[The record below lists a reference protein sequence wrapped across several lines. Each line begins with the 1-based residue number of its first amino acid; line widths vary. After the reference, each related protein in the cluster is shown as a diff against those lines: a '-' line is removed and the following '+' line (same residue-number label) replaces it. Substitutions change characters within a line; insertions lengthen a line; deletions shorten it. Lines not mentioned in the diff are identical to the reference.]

1 MRIGKLKKLL
11 NLWQKNNLISEEQNN
26 NISEF
31 MKERQKA
38 NFFRLL
44 KWLSIIGAL
53 WLFFGIIATIINLL
67 ELDFFKPLLE
77 FLTNCFK
84 SVSIFLMTYII
95 NPVHDFIYSILKEG
109 TGYFFGGIASFI
121 FFFIFNHFANK
132 KLNSSDIDNLNLS
145 DEQKYSLKNN
155 FVMDIFASLCLAST
169 FINFNIAFMGE
180 NIEKNFPLVY
190 LLGAITFVI
199 MAYRYSKNIYLLFGI
214 LFVAATIGMGT
225 FYCHATYGLSV
236 SAPVIQILV
245 GFLIL
250 AAGYIR
256 DLKLQLSR
264 KDNFIQEKFMG
275 TYDWTGLLFLFLAL
289 WFATF
294 FGFGSEY
301 NAKTGELWIA
311 NILLI
316 LTSIGTMYFGV
327 KCEKK
332 VFFNYGLVFLLIETY
347 TVFCPYL
354 WELLPAGFASILF
367 GGMLIGTV
375 KILKKVYLIK
385 SKEIKN

>member
-11 NLWQKNNLISEEQNN
+11 NLWQENDLISEEQKNK
-26 NISEF
+26 ISEF

-67 ELDFFKPLLE
+67 ELDFFKPIFD
-77 FLTNCFK
+77 FLSNYFK
-84 SVSIFLMTYII
+84 SVGIFLITYII
-95 NPVHDFIYSILKEG
+95 KPVYDFVYSILNDG
-109 TGYFFGGIASFI
+109 AGYFFGGIISLI
-121 FFFIFNHFANK
+121 FFFVFNYFGNK
-132 KLNSSDIDNLNLS
+132 KSKSSDIDDLNLT

-155 FVMDIFASLCLAST
+155 FIMDIFASLCMSGV

-180 NIEKNFPLVY
+180 NIEKSFPLIY

-199 MAYRYSKNIYLLFGI
+199 MAYKFSKNIYLLFGI
-214 LFVAATIGMGT
+214 LFLATTVGIGT

-236 SAPVIQILV
+236 SAPIIQILV
-245 GFLIL
+245 GLLIL
-250 AAGYIR
+250 AVGYIT
-256 DLKLQLSR
+256 DLKLQLSGEE
-264 KDNFIQEKFMG
+264 NFIKEKFMG
-275 TYDWTGLLFLFLAL
+275 TYNWTGLFFLFLAL

-301 NAKTGELWIA
+301 DAKTGEIWIA
-311 NILLI
+311 NLLLI
-316 LTSIGTMYFGV
+316 FASIGSMYIGA

-347 TVFCPYL
+347 TVFCSYL

-367 GGMLIGTV
+367 GGLLIGTV
-375 KILKKVYLIK
+375 KMLKKVYLK
-385 SKEIKN
+385 KKNE

>member
-11 NLWQKNNLISEEQNN
+11 NLWQENNLISEEQNN
-26 NISEF
+26 KISDF

-67 ELDFFKPLLE
+67 ELDFFKPILD
-77 FLTNCFK
+77 FFATCFK
-84 SVSIFLMTYII
+84 SVGIFLMTYII
-95 NPVHDFIYSILKEG
+95 KPVYSFVYSILEDG
-109 TGYFFGGIASFI
+109 AMYFFSGIVSLI
-121 FFFIFNHFANK
+121 FFFVFNYFGNK
-132 KLNSSDIDNLNLS
+132 KSKSSDIDSLNLS

-155 FVMDIFASLCLAST
+155 FVMDIFASLCLSGA

-180 NIEKNFPLVY
+180 SIEKSFPLVY
-190 LLGAITFVI
+190 LLGAITFVV
-199 MAYRYSKNIYLLFGI
+199 MAYKFSKNIYLLFGI
-214 LFVAATIGMGT
+214 MFLATTVGMGT
-225 FYCHATYGLSV
+225 FYYHATYGLSV
-236 SAPVIQILV
+236 SAPIIQILV
-245 GFLIL
+245 GLLIL
-250 AAGYIR
+250 AVGYIT
-256 DLKLQLSR
+256 DLKLQLSG
-264 KDNFIQEKFMG
+264 KENFIQEKFMG
-275 TYDWTGLLFLFLAL
+275 TYNWTGLLFLFLAF

-301 NAKTGELWIA
+301 DAKASELWIA

-316 LTSIGTMYFGV
+316 LVSIGSMYLGA

-347 TVFCPYL
+347 TVFCSYL

-367 GGMLIGTV
+367 GGLLILTV
-375 KILKKVYLIK
+375 KMLKKVYLK
-385 SKEIKN
+385 KKE

>member
-11 NLWQKNNLISEEQNN
+11 NLWQENDLISEEQKNK
-26 NISEF
+26 ISEF

-67 ELDFFKPLLE
+67 ELDFFKPIFD
-77 FLTNCFK
+77 FLANYFK
-84 SVSIFLMTYII
+84 SVGIFLITYLIK
-95 NPVHDFIYSILKEG
+95 PVYDFVYSILKDG
-109 TGYFFGGIASFI
+109 AGYFFGGIISLI
-121 FFFIFNHFANK
+121 FFFVFNYFGNK
-132 KLNSSDIDNLNLS
+132 KSKSSDIDDLNLT

-155 FVMDIFASLCLAST
+155 FVMDIFASLCMSGV

-180 NIEKNFPLVY
+180 NIEKSFPLIY

-199 MAYRYSKNIYLLFGI
+199 MAYKFSKNIYLLFGI
-214 LFVAATIGMGT
+214 LFLATTVGIGT

-236 SAPVIQILV
+236 SAPIIQILV
-245 GFLIL
+245 GLLIL
-250 AAGYIR
+250 AVGYIT
-256 DLKLQLSR
+256 DLKLQLSG

-275 TYDWTGLLFLFLAL
+275 TYNWTGLLFLFLAL

-294 FGFGSEY
+294 WGFGSEY
-301 NAKTGELWIA
+301 DAKAGELWIA
-311 NILLI
+311 NVLLI
-316 LTSIGTMYFGV
+316 LASLCSMYLGA

-332 VFFNYGLVFLLIETY
+332 VFFTYGLVFLLIETY
-347 TVFCPYL
+347 TVFCSYL

-367 GGMLIGTV
+367 GGLLIGTV
-375 KILKKVYLIK
+375 KMLKKVYLK
-385 SKEIKN
+385 KKE